1 MKLSKISLYGKS
13 DQFDPSFEKLVSV
26 TDQQIAENSAII
38 SDKYFRTLSC
48 LFYLVLDGKL
58 ILKRPNDSDV
68 EIGSEYYQTESF
80 VEYRNDFKDFMNTP
94 IEVIYKE
101 NSLLLQFMVDS
112 IPIDSLSVKARKLS
126 NSTVDI
132 STKDD
137 SVVIV
142 IGKHIANGKEETKN
156 LIHYRIMDNE
166 RSGFPL
172 YTPSGTMTIST
183 SDSCYIVLVER
194 NT

>member
-13 DQFDPSFEKLVSV
+13 DQFDPLFKTLVHV
-26 TDQQIAENSAII
+26 ADQEQTERP
-38 SDKYFRTLSC
+38 DKYFRTLSC
-48 LFYLVLDGKL
+48 LFYLVLDGKML
-58 ILKRPNDSDV
+58 LKRPNDSDV

-80 VEYRNDFKDFMNTP
+80 VEYRNDFKDFTNTP
-94 IEVIYKE
+94 IEVVYKE
-101 NSLLLQFMVDS
+101 NGLLLQFMVDS

-126 NSTVDI
+126 NATVDI
-132 STKDD
+132 NTKDD

-142 IGKHIANGKEETKN
+142 VGSHIVNGKEEPRKF
-156 LIHYRIMDNE
+156 IHYRIMDNE
-166 RSGFPL
+166 RSGFPPSI
-172 YTPSGTMTIST
+172 PSGTMTIST